1 MRINLTFLGVL
12 YVAAL
17 CGHFIATYLST
28 VIARIRYLPH
38 NYMEENGFAA
48 TLAARRSAGVTPE
61 VNLNLEPETQ
71 MLLLV

>member
-1 MRINLTFLGVL
+1 MP
-12 YVAAL
+12 A
-17 CGHFIATYLST
+17 
-28 VIARIRYLPH
+28 H